1 MSIIRKI
8 INISDVQQ
16 LFWKTAFILHAS
28 GYFFV
33 EVSDE
38 IAPSF
43 LDGNLGDTA
52 TNALRGN
59 GSARVGRE

>member
-1 MSIIRKI
+1 MHLAI
-8 INISDVQQ
+8 
-16 LFWKTAFILHAS
+16 
-28 GYFFV
+28 FV

-52 TNALRGN
+52 TNALRVMESR
-59 GSARVGRE
+59 GSAGSEYEYHFLAVE